1 LEHVVF
7 WLAKPKVPC
16 YFQIFWQ
23 RTANFN
29 VLPFYLLM
37 MVHFLYDNNI
47 DDLAFILGN
56 EIATNGQEKFVLP
69 CNLWI
74 CGNYLVPTPFCS
86 YLNRHFSLI
95 ICTHSFSFYVLLVRC
110 WFLCCT
116 LLLNIGL
123 FYSWKLRLE
132 WRVVQPRK

>member
-1 LEHVVF
+1 MLF
-7 WLAKPKVPC
+7 SNFLTK
-16 YFQIFWQ
+16 
-23 RTANFN
+23 RTANF
-29 VLPFYLLM
+29 Y
-37 MVHFLYDNNI
+37 FLYICWWWSMFPTITILMSDI
-47 DDLAFILGN
+47 AFILGD
-56 EIATNGQEKFVLP
+56 EIATNGQEKFILP

-95 ICTHSFSFYVLLVRC
+95 ICTHSFSFSFYGHLVRC

-123 FYSWKLRLE
+123 FYSRKLRLE
-132 WRVVQPRK
+132 WRVVQPCK